1 VKDIVIPN
9 IETIQTKFL
18 KELDEF
24 INDKKE
30 QQQQFQTM
38 SIIYCQYPSQ
48 TEMKICFFGLKNQV
62 NIAKKQ
68 IKILINKHRMKTIRI
83 GLDPK
88 QVRLFLWTFT
98 S

>member
-1 VKDIVIPN
+1 MKDIVIPN
-9 IETIQTKFL
+9 IETIQTKFR
-18 KELDEF
+18 KELNEF

-48 TEMKICFFGLKNQV
+48 TEMKISFFGLKNQV

-68 IKILINKHRMKTIRI
+68 IKILINKHRMKTRRI
-83 GLDPK
+83 GLDQK
-88 QVRLFLWTFT
+88 QVRLFIWTFT